1 MKTKHLIAL
10 ILAATLPASA
20 LLAQGEQGKMGGMMK
35 GDPAKMAE
43 MHQKMEAEMN
53 AQNAELDK
61 LVAAMNSATGEKKV
75 DAIAAV
81 VAKLVEQRK
90 MRNEKMAAM
99 HEKMQ
104 GGRMKHDMKG
114 ETESSPSP
122 TAH

>member
-1 MKTKHLIAL
+1 MKAKHLIAL

-20 LLAQGEQGKMGGMMK
+20 LLAQGEQEKMSGMMK
-35 GDPAKMAE
+35 GEPTKMAE

-61 LVAAMNSATGEKKV
+61 LVAAMNTATGEKKM

-90 MRNEKMAAM
+90 MRDEKMAAM

-104 GGRMKHDMKG
+104 GGMMKHDMKG

-122 TAH
+122 TPH